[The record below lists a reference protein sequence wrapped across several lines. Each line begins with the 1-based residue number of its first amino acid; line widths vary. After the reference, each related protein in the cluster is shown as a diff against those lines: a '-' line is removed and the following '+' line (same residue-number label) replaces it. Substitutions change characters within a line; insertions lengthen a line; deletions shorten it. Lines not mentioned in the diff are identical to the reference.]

1 MKLLVRWSGFIILL
15 IVFIICLGSRDVV
28 SAVDSRVA
36 QGRITDTYPRLLDL
50 GHSGLG
56 TAWLCGFQREI
67 RSWHGYPQS
76 LRQCGIIS
84 CVRRLQDVLD
94 PHTIVATGSAIRQ
107 HILSAVRQPVRL
119 NSLFLT
125 SSVNESTD

>member
-1 MKLLVRWSGFIILL
+1 VL
-15 IVFIICLGSRDVV
+15 IICLGSRDVV
-28 SAVDSRVA
+28 SAVDSRNT
-36 QGRITDTYPRLLDL
+36 QGRTIDTYPRLLDL

-56 TAWLCGFQREI
+56 TAWLCRFQREI

-84 CVRRLQDVLD
+84 CVRRPQDVLD
-94 PHTIVATGSAIRQ
+94 PHAIVATGSPIRQ

-119 NSLFLT
+119 KAYL
-125 SSVNESTD
+125 